1 MGNKE
6 FPIAM
11 GTASGT
17 FLSSFAALQ
26 VEDILTSAL
35 LAVIGA
41 VISFIMS
48 FLLNFF
54 VKPRLRKLKSQNQ
67 DSKKTNKI
75 K

>member
-1 MGNKE
+1 MNYKD

-17 FLSSFAALQ
+17 FLSTFAALE
-26 VEDILTSAL
+26 VEDIFVSTL

-48 FLLNFF
+48 CILNMY
-54 VKPRLRKLKSQNQ
+54 VKPKLGQFKNGRK
-67 DSKKTNKI
+67 SKKEKN
-75 K
+75 